1 MQGIS
6 RLTCSKIEELTSTI
20 LANERVLDDMYINH
34 KEQEGVTLTVDFAT
48 MGQLEVQNRLMR
60 EELKTLCDK

>member
-1 MQGIS
+1 MQETS
-6 RLTCSKIEELTSTI
+6 KLTCSKIEELTNTI
-20 LANERVLDDMYINH
+20 LANERVLDDMYINY

-60 EELKTLCDK
+60 EELNTLCNK